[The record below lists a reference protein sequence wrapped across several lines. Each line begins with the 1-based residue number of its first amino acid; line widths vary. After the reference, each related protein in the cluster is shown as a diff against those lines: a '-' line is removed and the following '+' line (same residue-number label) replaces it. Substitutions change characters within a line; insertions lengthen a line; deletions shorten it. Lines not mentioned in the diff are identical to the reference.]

1 LSEPVKEDIKHE
13 IEDSRLHCQINE
25 SNRRID
31 EMSTMTTIMR
41 SGYYIL
47 RLLPVLAWVPFGTRS
62 QLNRATNAFE
72 NELLHSGMEPDAAH
86 QLADAFKK
94 SNKDMVKQ
102 LTSPRVWMQIRSN

>member
-1 LSEPVKEDIKHE
+1 
-13 IEDSRLHCQINE
+13 
-25 SNRRID
+25 
-31 EMSTMTTIMR
+31 MSTMTTIMR

-47 RLLPVLAWVPFGTRS
+47 RLLPVLVWVPFGTRS

-72 NELLHSGMEPDAAH
+72 NELLQSGMEPNAAH

-102 LTSPRVWMQIRSN
+102 LTSPWAWMWNRSD

>member
-1 LSEPVKEDIKHE
+1 
-13 IEDSRLHCQINE
+13 
-25 SNRRID
+25 
-31 EMSTMTTIMR
+31 MSTMTTIMR

-47 RLLPVLAWVPFGTRS
+47 RLVPILLWVPFGTRS

>member
-1 LSEPVKEDIKHE
+1 
-13 IEDSRLHCQINE
+13 
-25 SNRRID
+25 
-31 EMSTMTTIMR
+31 MSTMTTIMR
-41 SGYYIL
+41 SGYYIV
-47 RLLPVLAWVPFGTRS
+47 RLVPILLWVPFGTRS